1 MKKILLFLLLT
12 PVVAIAQNM
21 PANLTFSFP
30 AVTLANGGTLANADA
45 AGTFAIMRLTPS
57 AMTVVTTGTFTVAGT
72 GTLSG
77 QYYGS
82 ASLNSSS
89 FSVGT
94 DNFAVV
100 GYSTIGSIPTGAII
114 WKGRVLPGENSAG
127 YPLIDVAK
135 IGGATATVAAG
146 SVIFPQGTVG
156 TSVFAST
163 NSVAGVVGTFGISSG
178 TITLGTLSLGTMG
191 VTNGISA
198 ASFSPGIATFSTHAV
213 TGAST
218 FAGIVNSGSTS
229 LSGLTSTGSINIG
242 SLNVAGIVNTG
253 SISTG
258 SFTAGGTSSF
268 ATITFSN
275 VGIGTTTAASGAA
288 WINGTLATA
297 TSITNRVN
305 ANTNQ
310 IDGASFTSHA
320 SGLIPADTRQW
331 IGGDI
336 SVPAIGGVPD
346 VNVIRFNGGNV
357 GSTALPTAAAGTQG
371 GLKILGANTG
381 TSSQSGTETFTQGIN
396 GTVTFVTNVGTV
408 LNGVGSV
415 VGATGDSSGVT
426 TLLTRLPGVATISSS
441 GTFSIGANAIV
452 FPTGL
457 AASDVWSYGTRT
469 INGASGTFNLSGFS
483 DSGSFNIGGATT
495 VASVNTATFTFGTL
509 ALTNASNLASLTIGT
524 VTNGGGGGGG
534 GDATSANQDI
544 IINLLRSR

>member
-1 MKKILLFLLLT
+1 MKKMLLFLLLN
-12 PVVAIAQNM
+12 PIVAIAQNM

-30 AVTLANGGTLANADA
+30 AITLANGGTLGNADA
-45 AGTFAIMRLTPS
+45 AGTFAIMKLTPS

-72 GTLSG
+72 GTLAG

-82 ASLNSSS
+82 ASLSSSS

-94 DNFAVV
+94 DNFAIM
-100 GYSTIGSIPTGAII
+100 GYSTIGSVPTGAII
-114 WKGRVLPGENSAG
+114 WKGRVLPGENSPG
-127 YPLIDVAK
+127 YPLVDVSK
-135 IGGATATVAAG
+135 IGGATASGAASGSTV
-146 SVIFPQGTVG
+146 FPQGTVG

-163 NSVAGVVGTFGISSG
+163 NSVAGVVGTLAISSG
-178 TITLGTLSLGTMG
+178 TL
-191 VTNGISA
+191 A
-198 ASFSPGIATFSTHAV
+198 
-213 TGAST
+213 
-218 FAGIVNSGSTS
+218 
-229 LSGLTSTGSINIG
+229 
-242 SLNVAGIVNTG
+242 
-253 SISTG
+253 ISTL
-258 SFTAGGTSSF
+258 TIANAG
-268 ATITFSN
+268 
-275 VGIGTTTAASGAA
+275 VGTTTAAAGAA

-297 TSITNRVN
+297 TSVTNRVN

-310 IDGASFTSHA
+310 IDGASFTSHQA
-320 SGLIPADTRQW
+320 GLIPADTRQW
-331 IGGDI
+331 LGGDI

-452 FPTGL
+452 FPTGI

-495 VASVNTATFTFGTL
+495 LASVNTATFTFGTL

-524 VTNGGGGGGG
+524 ATNGGGGGGG
-534 GDATSANQDI
+534 GDATLAKQNQI
-544 IINLLRSR
+544 IEMIRMGR